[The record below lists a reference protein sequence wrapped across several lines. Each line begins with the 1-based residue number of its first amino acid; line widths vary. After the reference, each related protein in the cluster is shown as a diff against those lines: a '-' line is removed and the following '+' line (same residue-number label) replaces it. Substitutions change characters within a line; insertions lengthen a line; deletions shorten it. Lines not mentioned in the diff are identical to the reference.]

1 MRIGGLRQSSNVED
15 RRGMGGPGMLIGGGG
30 LGTVAIVLI
39 AMFLGVDPGEIINA
53 TGGGQPAQVQPSGE
67 RGPRPDDELAT
78 FSRQVLGSTEDVFG
92 KLLGP
97 RYKPPVLV
105 LYDGA
110 TEAGACGVGQAAMG
124 PFYCPPE
131 RKLFLDLSFFREMDR
146 KLGAAGDFAQA
157 YVIAHEVGHHI
168 QTLTGVSSEAQ
179 RAMRS
184 SSQTRANQISVRV
197 ELQADCYAGVWAAHV
212 QNILEPGDIEEGLTA
227 AAAVGDDALQAKSR
241 GRVVPDSFT
250 HGSSEQRARW
260 FQTGLQSGRL
270 EACDTFN
277 G

>member
-97 RYKPPVLV
+97 RYQPPVLV

-124 PFYCPPE
+124 PFYCPADQ
-131 RKLFLDLSFFREMDR
+131 KVYIDLTFYETLKSRMGAPGDLDR
-146 KLGAAGDFAQA
+146 K
-157 YVIAHEVGHHI
+157 
-168 QTLTGVSSEAQ
+168 
-179 RAMRS
+179 
-184 SSQTRANQISVRV
+184 SVV
-197 ELQADCYAGVWAAHV
+197 
-212 QNILEPGDIEEGLTA
+212 
-227 AAAVGDDALQAKSR
+227 
-241 GRVVPDSFT
+241 
-250 HGSSEQRARW
+250 
-260 FQTGLQSGRL
+260 
-270 EACDTFN
+270 
-277 G
+277 